1 MTKRD
6 DNDGDDDLIYPGYEG
21 KNALV
26 PKPWAQG
33 PLQCSFLLFN
43 DVVAIPHQSKPI
55 QINQMCGFG
64 FLISEKN
71 CQIQTQRN
79 KVQRS
84 TETIYKTRQVMWSRQ
99 KKIPDNWPILCS
111 HMKETHWNSAIFI
124 AALQFRKRVLSL
136 YSYVNSF
143 FSVPFFCCETLCTQL
158 TTLLWENIR
167 FKVNFHM
174 VHIICGRWNDT
185 QKCYRRCHIE
195 I

>member
-84 TETIYKTRQVMWSRQ
+84 TEI
-99 KKIPDNWPILCS
+99 
-111 HMKETHWNSAIFI
+111 
-124 AALQFRKRVLSL
+124 
-136 YSYVNSF
+136 
-143 FSVPFFCCETLCTQL
+143 
-158 TTLLWENIR
+158 
-167 FKVNFHM
+167 
-174 VHIICGRWNDT
+174 
-185 QKCYRRCHIE
+185 
-195 I
+195 